1 MAYSREN
8 YRLVRE
14 AFEKKRDYAESA
26 AQQRAQKVYELHPDI
41 FEIDIKLS
49 RTGLDVMECI
59 TNGKDV
65 PMGIEALRQKNEE
78 LQTQRRALLIKYG
91 YGEDYLKTKY
101 ECDICDDTG
110 FDGLKMCKCMRHAL
124 TMAGIESSG
133 IGALYKTQKFDNF
146 DISFYDSSAENLSH
160 MSYILNACI
169 DYAEHFSDDNN
180 KSLLL
185 MGATGLGKTHLTT
198 SIACVIIDKGYD
210 VIYDSAQNI
219 LAAYEARHFE
229 RNLSVDT
236 EKFVNCDL
244 LIMDD
249 LGTEMSNSF
258 TLRCFYN
265 IINTRLVSGKAT
277 IINTNLKRK
286 EIQERYTDRIASR
299 ILGEYNIHQFLGKD
313 IRMQKLE
320 RRQKKNVF

>member
-133 IGALYKTQKFDNF
+133 IGALYKTQRFENF
-146 DISFYDSSAENLSH
+146 DMSFYNTSPDVSRRMSGILAACINYAENF
-160 MSYILNACI
+160 A
-169 DYAEHFSDDNN
+169 DNN
-180 KSLLL
+180 NESLLL

-198 SIACVIIDKGYD
+198 SMAYVIIDKGYD
-210 VIYDSAQNI
+210 VVYDSAQNI
-219 LAAYEARHFE
+219 FSAYEAKRFDK
-229 RNLSVDT
+229 NMSVDT
-236 EKFVNCDL
+236 DKFMTCDL

-249 LGTEMSNSF
+249 LGTEMTNAF
-258 TLRCFYN
+258 TVSCLYN
-265 IINTRLVSGKAT
+265 IINTRLVAGKAT
-277 IINTNLKRK
+277 IINTNLSLADINKK
-286 EIQERYTDRIASR
+286 YTDRIGSR
-299 ILGEYNIHQFLGKD
+299 IMGEYNIHQFLGSD
-313 IRMQKLE
+313 IRMQK
-320 RRQKKNVF
+320 RMRGK